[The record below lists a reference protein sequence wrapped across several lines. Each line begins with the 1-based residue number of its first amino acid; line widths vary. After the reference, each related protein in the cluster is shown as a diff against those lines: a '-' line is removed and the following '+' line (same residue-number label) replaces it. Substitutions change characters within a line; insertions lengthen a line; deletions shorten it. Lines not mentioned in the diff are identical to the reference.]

1 MPEMILANAR
11 IVLEAETILGT
22 MSVRDGV
29 IHDVSPGA
37 TACREAVDFGGDLL
51 IPGLVELHTDNLEK
65 LLVPRPGVLW
75 PSARA
80 ALLAHDAQLVA
91 AGITTVLDALSCGQ
105 YYEKSDRRTMLD
117 LTLSALH
124 ELRPTGHLRADHFLH
139 VRCEISDPEMSRLF
153 EPFRDM
159 DDVHLVSLMD
169 HTPGQRQF
177 VDIDAYRT
185 YYSTDRQWTDQEF
198 KAEMARMQDAQT
210 RFAGAHAEDI
220 LSWCQVRGVPVAS
233 HDDATAEHVDWAHGQ
248 GIVISEFPTTMDA
261 ARRACELGLMTLM
274 GSPNVVRNGSHS
286 GNVSVREVAK
296 AGLLGGL
303 SSDYVPA
310 SLLHAA
316 WILHSEVDLP
326 LHESMALVTANPAR
340 ALGLSDR
347 GRIEPG
353 LKADLV
359 RVHID
364 RDLPIVRRVWRDGE
378 RVY

>member
-1 MPEMILANAR
+1 MSEMILANAR
-11 IVLEAETILGT
+11 IVLEGETVLGAV
-22 MSVRDGV
+22 SVRDGL
-29 IHDVSPGA
+29 IRDVSPGA
-37 TACREAVDFGGDLL
+37 TASPDAVDLGGDLL

-65 LLVPRPGVLW
+65 LLLPRPGVLW

-80 ALLAHDAQLVA
+80 ALLAHDAQLVS

-105 YYEKSDRRTMLD
+105 YYEKSDRRAMLD
-117 LTLSALH
+117 LTLTALQ
-124 ELRPTGHLRADHFLH
+124 ELRPTGHLRAEHFLH
-139 VRCEISDPEMSRLF
+139 VRCEISDPDMPRLF

-177 VDIDAYRT
+177 VDTEAYRT
-185 YYSTDRQWTDQEF
+185 YYSKDRQWSDQEF
-198 KAEMARMQDAQT
+198 EAELTRMQEAQT

-220 LSWCQVRGVPVAS
+220 LNWCQARGVPVAS
-233 HDDATAEHVDWAHGQ
+233 HDDATTGHVDWAHGQ

-261 ARRACELGLMTLM
+261 ARRACELGLLTLM

-316 WILHSEVDLP
+316 WILHAEVGLP
-326 LHESMALVTANPAR
+326 LPEAMALVTASPAR
-340 ALGLSDR
+340 ALGLHDR
-347 GRIEPG
+347 GRIHPG

-364 RDLPIVRRVWRDGE
+364 CDLPVVRRVWRDGV

>member
-1 MPEMILANAR
+1 MSEMILANAR
-11 IVLEAETILGT
+11 IVLEGETVLGAV
-22 MSVRDGV
+22 SVRDGL
-29 IHDVSPGA
+29 IHDVSPGGA
-37 TACREAVDFGGDLL
+37 ASSGAVDLGGDLL

-65 LLVPRPGVLW
+65 LLLPRPGVLW

-105 YYEKSDRRTMLD
+105 YYEKSDRRAMLD
-117 LTLSALH
+117 LTLTALQ
-124 ELRPTGHLRADHFLH
+124 ELRPTGHLRAEHFLH
-139 VRCEISDPEMSRLF
+139 VRCEISDPDMPRLF

-177 VDIDAYRT
+177 VDTEAYRT
-185 YYSTDRQWTDQEF
+185 YYSKDRQWSDQEF
-198 KAEMARMQDAQT
+198 EAELTRMQEAQT

-220 LSWCQVRGVPVAS
+220 LNWCQARGVPVAS
-233 HDDATAEHVDWAHGQ
+233 HDDATTGHVDWAHGQ

-261 ARRACELGLMTLM
+261 ARRACELGLLTLM

-316 WILHSEVDLP
+316 WILHAEVGLP
-326 LHESMALVTANPAR
+326 LPEAMALVTASPAR
-340 ALGLSDR
+340 ALGLHDR
-347 GRIEPG
+347 GRIHPG

-364 RDLPIVRRVWRDGE
+364 RDLPVVRRVWRDGV

>member
-1 MPEMILANAR
+1 MSEMILANAR
-11 IVLEAETILGT
+11 IVLEGETVLGAV
-22 MSVRDGV
+22 SVRDGL
-29 IHDVSPGA
+29 IRDVSPGA
-37 TACREAVDFGGDLL
+37 TASPDAVDLGGDLL

-65 LLVPRPGVLW
+65 LLLPRPGVLW

-80 ALLAHDAQLVA
+80 ALLAHDAQLVS

-105 YYEKSDRRTMLD
+105 YYEKSDRRAMLD
-117 LTLSALH
+117 LTLTALQ
-124 ELRPTGHLRADHFLH
+124 ELRPTGHLRAEHFLH
-139 VRCEISDPEMSRLF
+139 VRCEISDPDMPRLF

-177 VDIDAYRT
+177 VDTEAYRT
-185 YYSTDRQWTDQEF
+185 YYSKDRQWSDQEF
-198 KAEMARMQDAQT
+198 EAELTRMQEAQT

-220 LSWCQVRGVPVAS
+220 LNWCQARGVPVAS
-233 HDDATAEHVDWAHGQ
+233 HDDATTGHVDWAHGQ

-261 ARRACELGLMTLM
+261 ARRACELGLLTLM

-316 WILHSEVDLP
+316 WILHAEVGLP
-326 LHESMALVTANPAR
+326 LPEAMALVTASPAR
-340 ALGLSDR
+340 ALGLHDR
-347 GRIEPG
+347 GRIHPG

-364 RDLPIVRRVWRDGE
+364 RDLPVVRRVWRDGV

>member
-1 MPEMILANAR
+1 MHEMIFSNAR
-11 IVLEAETILGT
+11 IVLEGEVILGAL
-22 MSVRDGV
+22 SVRDGV
-29 IHDVSPGA
+29 IHDVSPGTTASA
-37 TACREAVDFGGDLL
+37 TVDLDDDLL

-65 LLVPRPGVLW
+65 QLLPRPGVMW

-80 ALLAHDAQLVA
+80 ALIAHDAQLVA

-117 LTLSALH
+117 LTLAALH
-124 ELRPTGHLRADHFLH
+124 ELRPTGHLRADHLLH
-139 VRCEISDPEMSRLF
+139 VRCEISDPELPRLF

-159 DDVHLVSLMD
+159 DDVQLVSLMD

-177 VDIDAYRT
+177 VDIGAYRT
-185 YYSTDRQWTDQEF
+185 YYSKDKQWTDEEF
-198 KAEMARMQDAQT
+198 EAEMARMQDEQA

-220 LSWCQVRGVPVAS
+220 LHWCRDKGVPVAS
-233 HDDATAEHVDWAHGQ
+233 HDDATAEHVDWAHGH

-261 ARRACELGLMTLM
+261 ARRACELGLLTLM
-274 GSPNVVRNGSHS
+274 GSPNVVRGGSHS

-316 WILHSEVDLP
+316 WILHAEVGLP
-326 LHESMALVTANPAR
+326 LHEAMALVTSNPAL
-340 ALGLSDR
+340 ALGLHDR

-364 RDLPIVRRVWRDGE
+364 RDLPIVRQVWRDGE

>member
-1 MPEMILANAR
+1 MSEMILANAR
-11 IVLEAETILGT
+11 IVLEGETILGSL
-22 MSVRDGV
+22 SVRDGL

-37 TACREAVDFGGDLL
+37 PACSDAVDLGGDLL

-65 LLVPRPGVLW
+65 LLQPRPGVLW

-80 ALLAHDAQLVA
+80 ALLAHDAQLIA

-105 YYEKSDRRTMLD
+105 YYETSDRRAMLD
-117 LTLSALH
+117 LTLTAMH
-124 ELRPTGHLRADHFLH
+124 ELRPTGHLRAEHFLH
-139 VRCEISDPEMSRLF
+139 VRCEISDPDMPRLF

-177 VDIDAYRT
+177 VDIGAYRT
-185 YYSTDRQWTDQEF
+185 YYSKDRQWSDQEF
-198 KAEMARMQDAQT
+198 QAEMARMQEAQA

-220 LSWCQVRGVPVAS
+220 LHWCRTRGVPVAS
-233 HDDATAEHVDWAHGQ
+233 HDDATPGHVDWAHGQ

-261 ARRACELGLMTLM
+261 VRRACELGLLTLM

-316 WILHSEVDLP
+316 WILHAETGLP
-326 LHESMALVTANPAR
+326 LHEAMALVTLNPAR

-364 RDLPIVRRVWRDGE
+364 RDLPVVRRVWRDGE

>member
-1 MPEMILANAR
+1 MSEMILANAR
-11 IVLEAETILGT
+11 IVLEGETVLGAV
-22 MSVRDGV
+22 SVRDGL
-29 IHDVSPGA
+29 IHDVSPGGA
-37 TACREAVDFGGDLL
+37 ASPGAVDLGGDLL

-65 LLVPRPGVLW
+65 LLLPRPGVLW

-105 YYEKSDRRTMLD
+105 YYEKSDRRAMLD
-117 LTLSALH
+117 LTLTALQ
-124 ELRPTGHLRADHFLH
+124 ELRPTGHLRAEHFLH
-139 VRCEISDPEMSRLF
+139 VRCEISDPDMPRLF

-177 VDIDAYRT
+177 VDTEAYRT
-185 YYSTDRQWTDQEF
+185 YYSKDRQWSDQEF
-198 KAEMARMQDAQT
+198 EAELTRMQEAQT

-220 LSWCQVRGVPVAS
+220 LNWCQARGVPVAS
-233 HDDATAEHVDWAHGQ
+233 HDDATTGHVDWAHNQ

-261 ARRACELGLMTLM
+261 ARRACELGLLTLM

-316 WILHSEVDLP
+316 WILHAEVGLP
-326 LHESMALVTANPAR
+326 LPEAMALVTASPAR
-340 ALGLSDR
+340 ALGLHDR
-347 GRIEPG
+347 GRIHPG

-364 RDLPIVRRVWRDGE
+364 RDLPVVRRVWRDGV

>member
-1 MPEMILANAR
+1 MHELILANAR
-11 IVLEAETILGT
+11 IVLADEVILGSL
-22 MSVRDGV
+22 SVRDGL
-29 IHDVSPGA
+29 IHDIAPGA
-37 TACREAVDFGGDLL
+37 TTTPAAVDFAGDLL

-65 LLVPRPGVLW
+65 QLLPRPGVLW

-117 LTLSALH
+117 LTLTALQ

-139 VRCEISDPEMSRLF
+139 VRCEISDPEMPRLF

-185 YYSTDRQWTDQEF
+185 YYSKDRQWTDQEF
-198 KAEMARMQDAQT
+198 AVEMARMQGVQA

-220 LSWCQVRGVPVAS
+220 LGWCRSKGVPVAS
-233 HDDATAEHVDWAHGQ
+233 HDDATAEHVDWAHGH
-248 GIVISEFPTTMDA
+248 GIAISEFPTTMDA
-261 ARRACELGLMTLM
+261 ARRACELGLLTLM

-286 GNVSVREVAK
+286 GNVSVRDVAA

-316 WILHSEVDLP
+316 WILHSEVGLP

-340 ALGLSDR
+340 ALGLTDR

-353 LKADLV
+353 LRADLV

-364 RDLPIVRRVWRDGE
+364 RDLPIIRRVWRDGE

>member
-1 MPEMILANAR
+1 MHELILANAR
-11 IVLEAETILGT
+11 IVLSDEVIHGSL
-22 MSVRDGV
+22 SVRDGL
-29 IHDVSPGA
+29 IHDIAPGA
-37 TACREAVDFGGDLL
+37 TTTPAAVDFAGDLL

-65 LLVPRPGVLW
+65 QLLPRPGVLW

-117 LTLSALH
+117 LTLTALH

-139 VRCEISDPEMSRLF
+139 VRCEISDPEMPRLF

-185 YYSTDRQWTDQEF
+185 YYSKDRQWTDQEF
-198 KAEMARMQDAQT
+198 AVEMARMQDVQA

-220 LSWCQVRGVPVAS
+220 LDWCRSKGVPVAS
-233 HDDATAEHVDWAHGQ
+233 HDDATAEHVDWAHGH
-248 GIVISEFPTTMDA
+248 GIAISEFPTTMDA
-261 ARRACELGLMTLM
+261 ARRACELGLLTLM

-286 GNVSVREVAK
+286 GNVSVRDVAA

-316 WILHSEVDLP
+316 WILHAEVDLP

-340 ALGLSDR
+340 ALGLADR

-364 RDLPIVRRVWRDGE
+364 RDLPIIRRVWRDGE

>member
-1 MPEMILANAR
+1 MSEMILANAL
-11 IVLEAETILGT
+11 IVLEGETVLGAV
-22 MSVRDGV
+22 SVRDGL

-37 TACREAVDFGGDLL
+37 IASPDAVDLGGDLL

-65 LLVPRPGVLW
+65 LLLPRPGVLW

-105 YYEKSDRRTMLD
+105 YYEKSDRRAMLD
-117 LTLSALH
+117 LTLTALH
-124 ELRPTGHLRADHFLH
+124 ELRPTGHLRAEHFLH
-139 VRCEISDPEMSRLF
+139 VRCEISDSDMPRLF

-177 VDIDAYRT
+177 VDTDAYRT
-185 YYSTDRQWTDQEF
+185 YYSKDRQWSDQEF
-198 KAEMARMQDAQT
+198 EAELIRMQEAQT

-220 LSWCQVRGVPVAS
+220 LNWCRTRGVPVAS
-233 HDDATAEHVDWAHGQ
+233 HDDATTDHVDWAHGQ

-261 ARRACELGLMTLM
+261 ARRACELGLLTLM

-316 WILHSEVDLP
+316 WILHAEVGLSLP
-326 LHESMALVTANPAR
+326 EAMALVTTRPAR
-340 ALGLSDR
+340 ALGLHDR
-347 GRIEPG
+347 GRIHPG

-364 RDLPIVRRVWRDGE
+364 RDLPVVRRVWRDGV

>member
-11 IVLEAETILGT
+11 IVLEGETVLGALC
-22 MSVRDGV
+22 VRDGL
-29 IHDVSPGA
+29 IHDVSVGA
-37 TACREAVDFGGDLL
+37 TANSDAVDLGGDLL

-65 LLVPRPGVLW
+65 LLQPRPGVLW

-105 YYEKSDRRTMLD
+105 YYEKSDRRTMLG
-117 LTLSALH
+117 LTLSALD
-124 ELRPTGHLRADHFLH
+124 ELRPTGFLRADHLLH
-139 VRCEISDPEMSRLF
+139 VRCEISDPDMPHLF
-153 EPFRDM
+153 EPFRGM
-159 DDVHLVSLMD
+159 EEVHLVSLMD

-177 VDIDAYRT
+177 VDTDAYRT
-185 YYSTDRQWTDQEF
+185 YYSKDKQWSDQEF
-198 KAEMARMQDAQT
+198 ENEMARMQEAQR
-210 RFAGAHAEDI
+210 RFAGVHAEDV
-220 LSWCQVRGVPVAS
+220 LSWCRERGVPVAS
-233 HDDATAEHVDWAHGQ
+233 HDDATPCHVDWAHGQ

-261 ARRACELGLMTLM
+261 ARRACELGLLTLM

-286 GNVSVREVAK
+286 GNVSVRDVAK
-296 AGLLGGL
+296 AGFLGGL

-316 WILHSEVDLP
+316 WILHAEVGLP
-326 LHESMALVTANPAR
+326 LHEAMALVTLNPAR
-340 ALGLSDR
+340 ALGFSDR

-364 RDLPIVRRVWRDGE
+364 RDLPIVRQVWREGE

>member
-11 IVLEAETILGT
+11 IVLEGETVLGAVC
-22 MSVRDGV
+22 VRDGL
-29 IHDVSPGA
+29 IHDVSRGA
-37 TACREAVDFGGDLL
+37 AANSDAVDFGGDLL

-65 LLVPRPGVLW
+65 LLLPRPGVLW

-117 LTLSALH
+117 LTLTALD
-124 ELRPTGHLRADHFLH
+124 ELRPTGFLRADHLLH
-139 VRCEISDPEMSRLF
+139 VRCEISDPEMPRLF

-159 DDVHLVSLMD
+159 EDVHLVSLMD

-177 VDIDAYRT
+177 VDTGAYRT
-185 YYSTDRQWTDQEF
+185 YYSKDRQWSDQEF
-198 KAEMARMQDAQT
+198 EDEMTRMQEAQE
-210 RFAGAHAEDI
+210 RFAGVHAEDV
-220 LSWCQVRGVPVAS
+220 LRWCQERGVPVAS
-233 HDDATAEHVDWAHGQ
+233 HDDATPCHVDWAHGQ
-248 GIVISEFPTTMDA
+248 GIVISEFPTTMEA
-261 ARRACELGLMTLM
+261 AHRACELGLLTLM
-274 GSPNVVRNGSHS
+274 GSPNVVRGGSHS
-286 GNVSVREVAK
+286 GNVSVRDVAR

-316 WILHSEVDLP
+316 WILHAEVDLP
-326 LHESMALVTANPAR
+326 LHEAMALVTLNPAR
-340 ALGLSDR
+340 ALGFSDR
-347 GRIEPG
+347 GRIQPG

-364 RDLPIVRRVWRDGE
+364 RDLPVVRRVWREGE

>member
-1 MPEMILANAR
+1 MHELILANAR
-11 IVLEAETILGT
+11 IVLSDEVIHGSL
-22 MSVRDGV
+22 SVRDGL
-29 IHDVSPGA
+29 IHDIAPGVTTTPA
-37 TACREAVDFGGDLL
+37 AIDFAGDLL

-117 LTLSALH
+117 LTLTALH

-139 VRCEISDPEMSRLF
+139 VRCEISDPEMPRLF

-185 YYSTDRQWTDQEF
+185 YYSKDRQWTDQEF
-198 KAEMARMQDAQT
+198 AVEMARMQDVQA

-220 LSWCQVRGVPVAS
+220 LDWCRRKGVPVAS
-233 HDDATAEHVDWAHGQ
+233 HDDATAEHVDWAYGHG
-248 GIVISEFPTTMDA
+248 IAISEFPTTMDA
-261 ARRACELGLMTLM
+261 ARRACELGLLTLM
-274 GSPNVVRNGSHS
+274 GSPNVVRSGSHS
-286 GNVSVREVAK
+286 GNVSVRDVAA

-316 WILHSEVDLP
+316 WILHAEVDLP
-326 LHESMALVTANPAR
+326 LHESTALVTANPAR
-340 ALGLSDR
+340 ALGLADR

-353 LKADLV
+353 LRADLV

-364 RDLPIVRRVWRDGE
+364 RDLPIIRRVWRDGE

>member
-11 IVLEAETILGT
+11 IVLEGETILGT

-37 TACREAVDFGGDLL
+37 TACPEAVDLGGDLL

-198 KAEMARMQDAQT
+198 KAEMARMQDAQA

-316 WILHSEVDLP
+316 WILHSEVD
-326 LHESMALVTANPAR
+326 
-340 ALGLSDR
+340 
-347 GRIEPG
+347 
-353 LKADLV
+353 
-359 RVHID
+359 
-364 RDLPIVRRVWRDGE
+364 
-378 RVY
+378 

>member
-1 MPEMILANAR
+1 MCEMILTNATV
-11 IVLEAETILGT
+11 VLADRAFQGT
-22 MSVRDGV
+22 VTVRDGR
-29 IHDVSPGA
+29 IH
-37 TACREAVDFGGDLL
+37 AVDEGTSASLAALDMGGDLL
-51 IPGLVELHTDNLEK
+51 LPGLVELHTDNLEK
-65 LLVPRPGVLW
+65 QLLPRPGVLW

-117 LTLSALH
+117 LALQALN
-124 ELRPTGHLRADHFLH
+124 ELRPAGHLRADHLLH
-139 VRCEISDPEMSRLF
+139 VRCEISDPELPRLF

-159 DDVHLVSLMD
+159 HEVHLVSLMD

-185 YYSTDRQWTDQEF
+185 YYGKDRQWTDEEF
-198 KAEMARMQDAQT
+198 DAEMARMRDIQA
-210 RFAGAHAEDI
+210 RFAGPHAEDI
-220 LSWCQVRGVPVAS
+220 LAWCRQRSVPAAS
-233 HDDATAEHVDWAHGQ
+233 HDDATAEHVEWAHSQ
-248 GIVISEFPTTMDA
+248 GLAISEFPTTLEA

-274 GSPNVVRNGSHS
+274 GSPNVVRGGSHS
-286 GNVSVREVAK
+286 GNVSVRDVAR
-296 AGLLGGL
+296 AGFLGGL

-316 WILHSEVDLP
+316 WLLHAEEGLALWNAV
-326 LHESMALVTANPAR
+326 ALVTANPAR
-340 ALGLSDR
+340 ALGLDDR

-353 LKADLV
+353 LRADLL
-359 RVHID
+359 RVHVD
-364 RDLPIVRRVWRDGE
+364 RDLPVVRRAWRGGE

>member
-11 IVLEAETILGT
+11 IVLEGETVLGT

-37 TACREAVDFGGDLL
+37 TACPNVVDLGGDLL

-80 ALLAHDAQLVA
+80 SLLAHDAQLIA

-105 YYEKSDRRTMLD
+105 YYEKSDRRAMLD
-117 LTLSALH
+117 LTLAALR
-124 ELRPTGHLRADHFLH
+124 ELRPTGHLRAEHFLH
-139 VRCEISDPEMSRLF
+139 VRCEISDPDMPRLF

-177 VDIDAYRT
+177 VDTGAYRT
-185 YYSTDRQWTDQEF
+185 YYSKDRQWSDQEF
-198 KAEMARMQDAQT
+198 QAEMARMQDAQA

-220 LSWCQVRGVPVAS
+220 LSWCRTRGVPVAS
-233 HDDATAEHVDWAHGQ
+233 HDDATTGHVDWAHGQ

-261 ARRACELGLMTLM
+261 ARRACELGLLTLM

-316 WILHSEVDLP
+316 WILHAEVDLP
-326 LHESMALVTANPAR
+326 LHEAMALVTLNPAR
-340 ALGLSDR
+340 ALGLHDR

-364 RDLPIVRRVWRDGE
+364 RDLPVVRRVWRDGE
-378 RVY
+378 RMY

>member
-1 MPEMILANAR
+1 MSEMILANAR
-11 IVLEAETILGT
+11 IVLEGETVLGAV
-22 MSVRDGV
+22 SVRDGL
-29 IHDVSPGA
+29 IHDVSPGGA
-37 TACREAVDFGGDLL
+37 ASPGAEDLGGDLL

-65 LLVPRPGVLW
+65 LLLPRPGVLW

-105 YYEKSDRRTMLD
+105 YYEKSDRRAMLD
-117 LTLSALH
+117 LTLTALQ
-124 ELRPTGHLRADHFLH
+124 ELRPTGHLRAEHFLH
-139 VRCEISDPEMSRLF
+139 VRCEISDPDMPRLF

-177 VDIDAYRT
+177 VDTEAYRT
-185 YYSTDRQWTDQEF
+185 YYSKDRQWSDQEF
-198 KAEMARMQDAQT
+198 EAELTRMQEAQT

-220 LSWCQVRGVPVAS
+220 LRWCRTRGVPVAS
-233 HDDATAEHVDWAHGQ
+233 HDDATTGHVDWAHGQ
-248 GIVISEFPTTMDA
+248 DIVISEFPTTMDA
-261 ARRACELGLMTLM
+261 ARRACELGLLTLM

-316 WILHSEVDLP
+316 WILHAEVGLP
-326 LHESMALVTANPAR
+326 LPEAMALVTASPAR
-340 ALGLSDR
+340 ALGLHDR
-347 GRIEPG
+347 GRIHPG

-364 RDLPIVRRVWRDGE
+364 RDLPVVRRVWRDGV

>member
-11 IVLEAETILGT
+11 IVLEGETILGT

-37 TACREAVDFGGDLL
+37 TACPEAVDFGGDLL

-105 YYEKSDRRTMLD
+105 YYEKNDRRAMLD

-177 VDIDAYRT
+177 VDTGAYRT

-198 KAEMARMQDAQT
+198 KAEMARMQDAQA

-248 GIVISEFPTTMDA
+248 GIVISEFPTTMNA

-316 WILHSEVDLP
+316 WILHSEVGLP

>member
-1 MPEMILANAR
+1 MSEMIFANAR
-11 IVLEAETILGT
+11 IVLEGETILGT
-22 MSVRDGV
+22 LSVQDGL

-37 TACREAVDFGGDLL
+37 TACSDAVDLGGDLL

-65 LLVPRPGVLW
+65 LLLPRPGVLW

-105 YYEKSDRRTMLD
+105 YYEKSDRRAMLD
-117 LTLSALH
+117 LTLTAMH
-124 ELRPTGHLRADHFLH
+124 ELRPTGHLRAEHLLH
-139 VRCEISDPEMSRLF
+139 VRCEISDPDMPRLF

-177 VDIDAYRT
+177 VDIGAYRT
-185 YYSTDRQWTDQEF
+185 YYSKDRQWSDQEF
-198 KAEMARMQDAQT
+198 QAEMARMREAQA
-210 RFAGAHAEDI
+210 RFAGTHAEDV
-220 LSWCQVRGVPVAS
+220 LHWCRTRGVPVAS
-233 HDDATAEHVDWAHGQ
+233 HDDATPGHVDWAHGQ

-261 ARRACELGLMTLM
+261 ARRACELGLLTLM
-274 GSPNVVRNGSHS
+274 GSPNVVRGGSHS
-286 GNVSVREVAK
+286 GNVSVRDVAR

-316 WILHSEVDLP
+316 WILHAEVGLP
-326 LHESMALVTANPAR
+326 LHEAMALVTLNPAR

-364 RDLPIVRRVWRDGE
+364 RDLPVVRRVWRDGE

>member
-11 IVLEAETILGT
+11 IVLEGETVLGAL
-22 MSVRDGV
+22 SVREGM

-37 TACREAVDFGGDLL
+37 TACPDAVDLGGDLL

-80 ALLAHDAQLVA
+80 ALLAHDAQLIA

-117 LTLSALH
+117 LTLTALD
-124 ELRPTGHLRADHFLH
+124 EMRPTGFLRAEHFLH
-139 VRCEISDPEMSRLF
+139 VRCEISDPDMPRLF

-185 YYSTDRQWTDQEF
+185 YYSKDRQWSDQEF
-198 KAEMARMQDAQT
+198 QAEMARMQEAQA

-316 WILHSEVDLP
+316 WILHSEVDMP

-364 RDLPIVRRVWRDGE
+364 RDLPIVRQVWRDGE

>member
-1 MPEMILANAR
+1 MSEMILANAR
-11 IVLEAETILGT
+11 IVLEGETVLGAV
-22 MSVRDGV
+22 SVRDGL
-29 IHDVSPGA
+29 IRDVSPGA
-37 TACREAVDFGGDLL
+37 TASPDAVDLGGDLL

-65 LLVPRPGVLW
+65 LLLPRPGVLW

-80 ALLAHDAQLVA
+80 ALLAHDAQLVS

-105 YYEKSDRRTMLD
+105 YYEKSDRRAMLD
-117 LTLSALH
+117 LTLTALQ
-124 ELRPTGHLRADHFLH
+124 ELRPTGHLRAEHFLH
-139 VRCEISDPEMSRLF
+139 VRCEISDPDMPRLF

-177 VDIDAYRT
+177 VDTEAYRT
-185 YYSTDRQWTDQEF
+185 YYSKDRQWSDQEF
-198 KAEMARMQDAQT
+198 EAELTRMQEAQT

-220 LSWCQVRGVPVAS
+220 LNWCQARGVPVAS
-233 HDDATAEHVDWAHGQ
+233 HDDATTGHVDWAHGQ

-261 ARRACELGLMTLM
+261 ARRACELGLLTLM

-316 WILHSEVDLP
+316 WILHAEVGLP
-326 LHESMALVTANPAR
+326 LPEAMALVTASPAR
-340 ALGLSDR
+340 ALGLHDR
-347 GRIEPG
+347 GRIHPG

-364 RDLPIVRRVWRDGE
+364 RDLPVVRRVLRDGV

>member
-11 IVLEAETILGT
+11 IVLEGETVSGT
-22 MSVRDGV
+22 VCIRDGL
-29 IHDVSPGA
+29 IHDVSFGTTASPGA
-37 TACREAVDFGGDLL
+37 VDLGGDLL

-65 LLVPRPGVLW
+65 LLLPRPGVLW

-117 LTLSALH
+117 LTLTALD
-124 ELRPTGHLRADHFLH
+124 ELRPTGFLRADHLLH
-139 VRCEISDPEMSRLF
+139 VRCEISDPEMPRLF

-159 DDVHLVSLMD
+159 EEVHLVSLMD

-177 VDIDAYRT
+177 VDTGAYRT
-185 YYSTDRQWTDQEF
+185 YYSKDRQWSDQEF
-198 KAEMARMQDAQT
+198 EDEMARMREAQE
-210 RFAGAHAEDI
+210 RFAGVHAEDV
-220 LSWCQVRGVPVAS
+220 LRWCQERGVPVAS
-233 HDDATAEHVDWAHGQ
+233 HDDATPCHVDWAHGQ

-261 ARRACELGLMTLM
+261 ARRACELGLLTLM

-286 GNVSVREVAK
+286 GNVSVREVAR
-296 AGLLGGL
+296 AGFLGGL

-316 WILHSEVDLP
+316 WILHAEVGLP
-326 LHESMALVTANPAR
+326 LHEAMALVTLNPAR
-340 ALGLSDR
+340 ALGLADR
-347 GRIEPG
+347 GRIQPG

-364 RDLPIVRRVWRDGE
+364 RDLPIVRQVWREGE

>member
-1 MPEMILANAR
+1 MHELILANAR
-11 IVLEAETILGT
+11 IVLPTEVILGCL
-22 MSVRDGV
+22 SVRDGL
-29 IHDVSPGA
+29 IRDISPG
-37 TACREAVDFGGDLL
+37 TTLSPEAIDLAGDLL

-80 ALLAHDAQLVA
+80 ALLAHDAQLVS

-117 LTLSALH
+117 LTLNALK
-124 ELRPTGHLRADHFLH
+124 ELRPTGHLRANHFLH
-139 VRCEISDPEMSRLF
+139 VRCEISDPEMPRLF

-185 YYSTDRQWTDQEF
+185 YYSKDRQWSDQEF
-198 KAEMARMQDAQT
+198 KAEMARMQDAQA

-220 LSWCQVRGVPVAS
+220 LSWCRTRGVPVAS

-274 GSPNVVRNGSHS
+274 GSPNVVRGGSHS
-286 GNVSVREVAK
+286 GNVSVREVAS

-316 WILHSEVDLP
+316 WILHTEVDLP

-364 RDLPIVRRVWRDGE
+364 RDLPVVRRVWRDGE

>member
-1 MPEMILANAR
+1 MKMILANAR
-11 IVLEAETILGT
+11 IVLEGETILGT
-22 MSVRDGV
+22 LSVRDGL

-37 TACREAVDFGGDLL
+37 TASPDAVDLGGDLL

-65 LLVPRPGVLW
+65 QLLPRPGVMW

-117 LTLSALH
+117 LTLAALH
-124 ELRPTGHLRADHFLH
+124 ELRPTGHLRADHLLH
-139 VRCEISDPEMSRLF
+139 VRCEISDPDMPRLF

-177 VDIDAYRT
+177 VDVDAYRT
-185 YYSTDRQWTDQEF
+185 YYSKDKQWTDEEF
-198 KAEMARMQDAQT
+198 ETEMARMQGEQA
-210 RFAGAHAEDI
+210 RFAGTHAEDI
-220 LSWCQVRGVPVAS
+220 LSWCRGRGVPVAS

-261 ARRACELGLMTLM
+261 ARRACELGLLTLM

-286 GNVSVREVAK
+286 GNVSVRDVAK

-316 WILHSEVDLP
+316 WILHAEVGLP
-326 LHESMALVTANPAR
+326 LHETMALVTSNPAR

-347 GRIEPG
+347 GSIEPG